1 MLKVCFVRDADRLL
15 IPNVF
20 SSQGRVLRANMPPK
34 QYQSLMQMIRLWSN
48 KETFFQLNQNCLFT
62 FTAGDEIDPMA
73 AQQVK

>member
-1 MLKVCFVRDADRLL
+1 
-15 IPNVF
+15 
-20 SSQGRVLRANMPPK
+20 MPPK

-48 KETFFQLNQNCLFT
+48 KETFFQLNQNCPFT